1 MWRPATTRH
10 SVSGV
15 DTSSPIGPQI
25 QLQKI
30 AATTT
35 DSGDS
40 PVLWPYSCGS
50 TTCEETSSTAAKR
63 PSVSSISDQPGS
75 TAAAIS
81 PALPAAMNTPT

>member
-15 DTSSPIGPQI
+15 ETSSPIGPQI

-35 DSGDS
+35 DSGDR

-50 TTCEETSSTAAKR
+50 TTCAGDQFHHREQAQHSNTSA
-63 PSVSSISDQPGS
+63 QPGS
-75 TAAAIS
+75 TAAAS
-81 PALPAAMNTPT
+81 NAAHRRR